1 MLNTENMNRL
11 SIQIWKDFDKIL
23 TNGVWSI
30 QIHTGNVC
38 FEKGNVYAKDYR
50 IIARLLSKGDKANI
64 DRVKGF
70 IKERYGIGN
79 AVIDKD
85 EALYDVIIFK
95 DISEE
100 TLNNIDT
107 LLRMS

>member
-1 MLNTENMNRL
+1 MLNIENMNRL
-11 SIQIWKDFDKIL
+11 SIQIGKDLMEL
-23 TNGVWSI
+23 TNTVWSI
-30 QIHTGNVC
+30 QIHIGNVC
-38 FEKGNVYAKDYR
+38 FEKGSVYAKDYR
-50 IIARLLSKGDKANI
+50 VIATLLSRGDKANI

-70 IKERYGIGN
+70 IEKRYGIGN

>member
-1 MLNTENMNRL
+1 MLNIENMNWL
-11 SIQIWKDFDKIL
+11 SIQIGKDFDKIF
-23 TNGVWSI
+23 TNKVWSI
-30 QIHTGNVC
+30 QIHIGNVC
-38 FEKGNVYAKDYR
+38 FKNGNICAKNYR
-50 IIARLLSKGDKANI
+50 VIVRLLSRGDKANI

-70 IKERYGIGN
+70 MEERYGIGN

-85 EALYDVIIFK
+85 EALYDVIIFE